1 MGTGPRQIQTLAT
14 HFVDEQPIR
23 FDMTV
28 AITLPVA
35 RQAVIVKTIRQR
47 PLSTQKLDYRI
58 KLCQFSPRL
67 PASLESFRKRR
78 EGTTISTAYSR
89 MSRKSSSKEV

>member
-1 MGTGPRQIQTLAT
+1 
-14 HFVDEQPIR
+14 
-23 FDMTV
+23 MTV

-58 KLCQFSPRL
+58 KLCQIQSAPPGELGVFQK
-67 PASLESFRKRR
+67 AA
-78 EGTTISTAYSR
+78 GGNDY
-89 MSRKSSSKEV
+89 